1 MTTGIS
7 MARQGHVAWVVL
19 DDPERDNRLSEEVL
33 SQLYAYTQ
41 ELAQDASVRVVVIHG
56 SGETFFSHG
65 ILTPQIKQSLG
76 KHKTLEL
83 VALANR
89 SFDAV
94 EALPQIVI
102 AGINGTIR
110 AGACELAL
118 VSDIRL
124 MAAHANWQF
133 PEAQWGGFPGAGAPV
148 RLPAMV
154 GMAHTLEMVALSK
167 IYTATELHHMGLV
180 SQVVEGKQLLPALNE
195 LAEKYAQ
202 VGPLASLGAKAIA
215 RTRMTQGF
223 GAARLLSDHLRR
235 SFEFTRDADEGMQA
249 HLSGRKPDF
258 KGQ

>member
-1 MTTGIS
+1 MTTSIS
-7 MARQGHVAWVVL
+7 MKRQGHVAWVVL
-19 DDPERDNRLSEEVL
+19 DDPERDNRLSEDVL

-41 ELAQDASVRVVVIHG
+41 ELAKDASVRVVVIHG
-56 SGETFFSHG
+56 SGEAFFSHG

-89 SFDAV
+89 TFDAV

-124 MAAHANWQF
+124 MAAHATWQF

-167 IYTATELHHMGLV
+167 IYSASELQQMGLV
-180 SQVVEGKQLLPALNE
+180 SQVVDGAQLLPALHE

-215 RTRMTQGF
+215 RTRMSQGF

-235 SFEFTRDADEGMQA
+235 SFEFTQDADEGMQA
-249 HLSGRKPDF
+249 HVSGRKPNF
-258 KGQ
+258 TGR

>member
-1 MTTGIS
+1 M
-7 MARQGHVAWVVL
+7 
-19 DDPERDNRLSEEVL
+19 
-33 SQLYAYTQ
+33 
-41 ELAQDASVRVVVIHG
+41 
-56 SGETFFSHG
+56 
-65 ILTPQIKQSLG
+65 
-76 KHKTLEL
+76 
-83 VALANR
+83 
-89 SFDAV
+89 

-124 MAAHANWQF
+124 MAAHATWQF

-154 GMAHTLEMVALSK
+154 GMAHMLDMVALSK
-167 IYTATELHHMGLV
+167 IYSASELQQMGLV
-180 SQVVEGKQLLPALNE
+180 SQVVDGAQLLPALHE

-215 RTRMTQGF
+215 RTRMSQGF

-235 SFEFTRDADEGMQA
+235 SFEFTQDADEGMQA
-249 HLSGRKPDF
+249 HVSGRKPHF
-258 KGQ
+258 TGH